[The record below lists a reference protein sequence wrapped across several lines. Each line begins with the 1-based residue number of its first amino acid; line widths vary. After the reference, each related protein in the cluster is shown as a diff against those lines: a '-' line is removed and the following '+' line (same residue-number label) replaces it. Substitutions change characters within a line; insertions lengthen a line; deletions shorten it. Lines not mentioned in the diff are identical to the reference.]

1 MLPISFS
8 LFLVSSGLDEDFRA
22 RVLHFHFRVHECRV
36 KLVWGENERED
47 ERREKKGEEGK
58 KEGRKK
64 RSGIGILLNLIEA

>member
-47 ERREKKGEEGK
+47 ERREKKEK